1 MKAFVYH
8 SGGKDALA
16 ALHLFINNYG
26 IYPQLLVCTVDEYD
40 RVAAHQVHKSCIVA
54 QAKAIEMPIQ
64 FITIP
69 AFSANEVYEHIILKH
84 LSLLKQ
90 EGYTHAICGDIF
102 LEEIKNYREELHRKI
117 GIECIFPLWGINTQA
132 LNKQIIDL
140 GIKAIVASV
149 DTKYLPA
156 YYVGAEYDKEFI
168 KNLPDN
174 IDPCGENGEFHT
186 FVYNAPLFQY
196 RLEIEMGKTGEVSY
210 NINTPYATTMAYQE
224 ISCVQ

>member
-1 MKAFVYH
+1 MKSFVYH
-8 SGGKDALA
+8 SGGKDAVA
-16 ALHLFINNYG
+16 AIHFFIDNYG

-40 RVAAHQVHKSCIVA
+40 MVAAHQVHKSCVAA
-54 QAKAIEMPIQ
+54 QAKAMELPIQ

-69 AFSANEVYEHIILKH
+69 AFSTNEVYEHIILKH
-84 LSLLKQ
+84 LSLLKK

-102 LEEIKNYREELHRKI
+102 LEEIKTYRKELHQKI

-140 GIKAIVASV
+140 GVKAIIASV

-156 YYVGAEYDKEFI
+156 YYAGAEYDNEFI

-196 RLEIEMGKTGEVSY
+196 RLEIKMGKTGEVNYSAD
-210 NINTPYATTMAYQE
+210 TPYASTMAYQE
-224 ISCVQ
+224 ISCLQ